1 MSRAAESVE
10 EGVVVPAFRTYTPAA
25 PLSAYVDFFWL
36 HEDNAQPYA
45 LERALPTGKPALWI
59 ELGGDGLQV
68 ATRQD
73 PHRMTTFRTSTL
85 LGANSQWSIIAA
97 GRQVSRMGVL
107 FKPSGAAAFF
117 APPASE
123 LHDAH
128 IPLDALWGDTAAAEF
143 RERLLTE
150 TTPAARFHQLERAL
164 LARLTRLPP
173 LRPVVTFAVGALLAA
188 PQART
193 IAQVVDQS
201 GLSHQQLIR
210 VFRQEVGMTPKRF
223 GRVRRF
229 QEALDRL
236 GSGRQVN
243 WTEIA
248 LACGYADQPHLTR
261 EFQEFAGVSP
271 TAYLRERDARFPT
284 YLPYAPSAIPNR
296 QALA

>member
-1 MSRAAESVE
+1 VE
-10 EGVVVPAFRTYTPAA
+10 FFHTYVPPL
-25 PLSAYVDFFWL
+25 PLSAYIDFFWL
-36 HEDNAQPYA
+36 HEDNAQPHA

-73 PHRMTTFRTSTL
+73 AQRMTTFRTATL

-97 GRQVSRMGVL
+97 GRHVSRMGAL
-107 FKPSGAAAFF
+107 FRPNGATAFF

-128 IPLDALWGDTAAAEF
+128 VPLEALWGDADATEF
-143 RERLLTE
+143 RERLLVE
-150 TTPAARFHQLERAL
+150 TTPAARFHRLERVL
-164 LARLTRLPP
+164 LARLTCLPP
-173 LRPVVTFAVGALLAA
+173 PRPAVTFAVDALLAA
-188 PQART
+188 PQAQT
-193 IAQVVDQS
+193 ITQVVDQS

-229 QEALDRL
+229 QEALDRV
-236 GSGRQVN
+236 GGAACVN

-248 LACGYADQPHLTR
+248 LACSYADQAHLTR

-296 QALA
+296 QAPA